1 MAGRLADIARRR
13 IHHTGMAP
21 GRYQPIIALGIRT
34 PIGPWWLK
42 SIQIDGREVLDA
54 PLDIRTS
61 TKNVTVTFGDSVS
74 ELSGRVADARGVTA
88 TNLRVIVFPA
98 SSGSWFFNSRRI
110 AAVPLDVQ
118 GRYTIRNLPAGDYLI
133 VARNDLDDFQWFDPD
148 TLQQLVPLAARIT
161 IGENEKVTH
170 DITVPA
176 R

>member
-1 MAGRLADIARRR
+1 MFEGRRSPTRLGGFQNRAAAGRAGRMAGRSLISPDGEFTIQ
-13 IHHTGMAP
+13 GMAP
-21 GRYQPIIALGIRT
+21 GRYQPIIAPGIRT

-74 ELSGRVADARGVTA
+74 ELNGRVVDARVPA

-110 AAVPLDVQ
+110 AAVPLDVRTLRFATCQ
-118 GRYTIRNLPAGDYLI
+118 PATI
-133 VARNDLDDFQWFDPD
+133 
-148 TLQQLVPLAARIT
+148 
-161 IGENEKVTH
+161 
-170 DITVPA
+170 
-176 R
+176 